1 VLKIEKKTLYYRMKK
16 KNINLTCLR
25 PWPLLLAGEKGVE
38 GNVGDLHNLE
48 PDSGDITDG
57 VTLSAESGDQD
68 LIVLLDE
75 VQATVLGDEG
85 GDLLGIL
92 DQLNPHALPDGRVR
106 LLGLDT
112 DLLKDDALGV
122 RGSTEGIGLPPGAQ
136 VSFFVVLI
144 GPNLVPSVGDVLTSG
159 LDSRWLT
166 HFEK

>member
-1 VLKIEKKTLYYRMKK
+1 M
-16 KNINLTCLR
+16 
-25 PWPLLLAGEKGVE
+25 
-38 GNVGDLHNLE
+38 
-48 PDSGDITDG
+48 
-57 VTLSAESGDQD
+57 TLSAESGDQD

-144 GPNLVPSVGDVLTSG
+144 GPNLEDKIEMKTTIRSIKDLYQGEKSTALLG
-159 LDSRWLT
+159 LNSNALSPNR
-166 HFEK
+166 

>member
-1 VLKIEKKTLYYRMKK
+1 M
-16 KNINLTCLR
+16 
-25 PWPLLLAGEKGVE
+25 
-38 GNVGDLHNLE
+38 
-48 PDSGDITDG
+48 
-57 VTLSAESGDQD
+57 TLSAESGDQD

-75 VQATVLGDEG
+75 VQTTVLGDEG

-92 DQLNPHALPDGRVR
+92 DQLNPHALPDGGVR

-144 GPNLVPSVGDVLTSG
+144 GPNLE
-159 LDSRWLT
+159 
-166 HFEK
+166 EK